1 MSCCSSLACVQVGDL
16 GLARVMPSSAI
27 HVSSTS
33 SLIGPVQWMS
43 PEAHRGEFS
52 RASDV
57 YMFGATLL
65 ELVTRR
71 APFAGECSVVR
82 RASISTQ
89 LQLLLAADSPLNL
102 VGGLVDSGTRPPRPS
117 AAVCPAPL
125 WALIERCWTHRP
137 DERPTMAEARLA
149 GCL

>member
-1 MSCCSSLACVQVGDL
+1 MFVLVQVGDL
-16 GLARVMPSSAI
+16 GLARVLPSSAALA
-27 HVSSTS
+27 SSTS

-71 APFAGECSVVR
+71 APFAGNSVSC
-82 RASISTQ
+82 ATSIL
-89 LQLLLAADSPLNL
+89 LQ
-102 VGGLVDSGTRPPRPS
+102 
-117 AAVCPAPL
+117 
-125 WALIERCWTHRP
+125 THR
-137 DERPTMAEARLA
+137 
-149 GCL
+149 